1 MGTSFEEIMKRMKST
16 PRVVVPA
23 VTNPKLPTK
32 VERDT
37 EAATERR
44 RAMPNF
50 NFGTGNKME
59 QLVEHMKSAPHPT
72 PTCPDPNFRSSEIFK
87 DSTLTKSEREAF
99 ELRYQAYARRLASD
113 NAKRKQDDNKDNGV
127 QDEPQADL

>member
-1 MGTSFEEIMKRMKST
+1 MGTSFEDILNRMRNA
-16 PRVVVPA
+16 PHAGVPA
-23 VTNPKLPTK
+23 VTNPKVPTK

-59 QLVEHMKSAPHPT
+59 QLLEHMKSAPHPT
-72 PTCPDPNFRSSEIFK
+72 PTRPDPSFNPHSGSPISKADF
-87 DSTLTKSEREAF
+87 DT
-99 ELRYQAYARRLASD
+99 YAAIYKEFL
-113 NAKRKQDDNKDNGV
+113 KQVEQEEGQKEV
-127 QDEPQADL
+127 TMQVR

>member
-16 PRVVVPA
+16 PHVGVPA

-37 EAATERR
+37 EAATVRR

-50 NFGTGNKME
+50 HFGTGNKLE
-59 QLVEHMKSAPHPT
+59 QLVEHMKNAPHPT
-72 PTCPDPNFRSSEIFK
+72 PTCADPAFNDEHVP
-87 DSTLTKSEREAF
+87 LTPEVEAWEAMYQSFEKIYKEKKS
-99 ELRYQAYARRLASD
+99 
-113 NAKRKQDDNKDNGV
+113 KQK
-127 QDEPQADL
+127 